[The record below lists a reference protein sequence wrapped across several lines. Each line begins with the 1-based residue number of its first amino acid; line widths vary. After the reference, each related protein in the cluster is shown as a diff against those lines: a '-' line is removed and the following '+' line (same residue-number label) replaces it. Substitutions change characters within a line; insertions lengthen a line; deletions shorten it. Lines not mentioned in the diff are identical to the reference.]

1 MPALYLSDPVA
12 HGRALVPPKGRDPHP
27 AEGYGIWRRERVV
40 AREVTAHEV
49 KMADSGRVFAA
60 VNRPRGGL
68 NGTGEAG
75 WAGVRWEA
83 GATRVPPLKLARY

>member
-1 MPALYLSDPVA
+1 MS
-12 HGRALVPPKGRDPHP
+12 HGRARRPPEGRDPHP
-27 AEGYGIWRRERVV
+27 AVPYGIWRRERVV

-83 GATRVPPLKLARY
+83 GATRVPPLKLGRY

>member
-1 MPALYLSDPVA
+1 MSALYPSDPVA
-12 HGRALVPPKGRDPHP
+12 HGRALGPPKGRDPHP
-27 AEGYGIWRRERVV
+27 AEGDGIWRRERVV

-60 VNRPRGGL
+60 INRPRGGL

-75 WAGVRWEA
+75 
-83 GATRVPPLKLARY
+83 